1 MYRLTRISA
10 AAPIPLDT
18 FPTVSYPRAEVEE
31 TKTKVRPVNVNR
43 LDVGGGSTP
52 TCKQHHTSGER
63 QNQPGASS
71 RHSGVGVRDRNE
83 TLWPCVIQVTNRTTF
98 TGGARLSGVD

>member
-1 MYRLTRISA
+1 MYRLTRTSA

-31 TKTKVRPVNVNR
+31 TETKIRPVNMNK

-52 TCKQHHTSGER
+52 TCKQHHTSREG
-63 QNQPGASS
+63 
-71 RHSGVGVRDRNE
+71 
-83 TLWPCVIQVTNRTTF
+83 
-98 TGGARLSGVD
+98 